1 MIFIFNVEIHFICT
15 AGVFC
20 LKQFLFIA
28 VYTSI
33 NSTFLLQYYF
43 VKLFLKVLSLMGHR
57 KMLPSQTEKGSNQRG
72 KYQSSYHHF

>member
-1 MIFIFNVEIHFICT
+1 MIFIFNVKIYFICT

-33 NSTFLLQYYF
+33 DSIFFYNICEIISESAVPY
-43 VKLFLKVLSLMGHR
+43 G
-57 KMLPSQTEKGSNQRG
+57 PP
-72 KYQSSYHHF
+72 